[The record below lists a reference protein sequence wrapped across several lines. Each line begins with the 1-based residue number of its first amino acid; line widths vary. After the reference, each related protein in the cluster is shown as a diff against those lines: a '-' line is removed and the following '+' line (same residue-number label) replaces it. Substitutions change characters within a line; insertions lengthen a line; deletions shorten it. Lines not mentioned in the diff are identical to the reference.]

1 MGTSSDRTAIVGH
14 EVERRD
20 LSERAQP
27 RQAAPMLEQSR
38 YRFEDGEPCVDVKL
52 SSIEQIFDNRDPA
65 PFRDRDLDPELA
77 QYLLDAGEDLSA
89 HARLRVVFW
98 LDRAPV
104 GKEIEQAVHAHFEDE
119 IRRIGRSRR
128 RRRRTGQVSLVLAM
142 VLVITLLSLSQL
154 VAKLLPGSL
163 GTGLEEGL
171 VIASWVVMWRPVD
184 VLIYDWIPTRHERKV
199 ATKLLEAPIEVR
211 VGTGPA

>member
-1 MGTSSDRTAIVGH
+1 
-14 EVERRD
+14 
-20 LSERAQP
+20 
-27 RQAAPMLEQSR
+27 MLEQSR

-77 QYLLDAGEDLSA
+77 QYLLDAGEDLSG

-98 LDRAPV
+98 LDRAPA

-154 VAKLLPGSL
+154 VARLVPGSL